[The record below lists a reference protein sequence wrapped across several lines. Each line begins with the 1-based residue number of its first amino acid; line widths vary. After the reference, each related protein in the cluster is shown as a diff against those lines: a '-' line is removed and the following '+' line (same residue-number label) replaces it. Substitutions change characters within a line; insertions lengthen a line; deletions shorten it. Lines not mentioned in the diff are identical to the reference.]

1 MIRESSLSGIS
12 REGLLTPKLCIVTE
26 WPLREGW
33 ERDFLVRSLLREGI
47 YEQQIEW
54 RSLLEQRPYGG
65 TIWSLG
71 REAIAQRTDTLR
83 DACREA
89 EASLF
94 ITLGDH
100 CTNLLTGRSGIDKWQ
115 ASVLHCAGKAV
126 IPCYPMDRVSKDL
139 SLQVWISLCARK
151 AASELKNPTKEQT
164 YAFLLN
170 PPVEETLAFLRDR
183 VRAATRVSVDIE
195 TGRGQINTVGFAISP
210 TEAIAINVL
219 PERLG
224 PVSFM
229 EVWRAITDILQSDQ
243 PKVLQNFIYETLFFS
258 RYGIRLNSVHHDT
271 MIAQKFLWP
280 ELEMGLD
287 AVGRLYTDMP
297 YWKDDGK
304 SWNNIRDWERHYEYN
319 CKDTVGTLRGYAGQV
334 ADLRERGLADLY
346 YGYIT
351 KLFPA
356 VAEMCSWGI
365 PLSEENLKRM
375 RAEVSGEYEKTLA
388 ALRAEAGAEALNPR
402 SPAQV
407 KKFLSGKGY
416 TIPKKYDSKEKK
428 YKESTDE
435 KSLKKLRM
443 KHGNDRSL
451 DYLLRLSKLG
461 KAHSSYLT
469 FKYDA
474 DRRMRF
480 SLNCHGTETGRWSG
494 YCDPWDNGV
503 NPQTVPGGSKG
514 FNIKSIFEAEPGF
527 VFLQCDLRQA
537 ESRFVAYDSADLNLM
552 KTLEDNSRDIHSE
565 VAAEICAAWG
575 LNPAEEQKDK
585 QNWKKKWRQL
595 GKKSGHGA
603 NYSMKEN
610 TFIESCIA
618 EMDLVLTKAEATR
631 VLEAYHKLFPGIRRW
646 HARLR
651 QELQQRRYLGTPLG
665 RVRYFYS
672 RLDDDCYRQAY
683 AYRPQS
689 TIPDVTNHLML
700 HLLESRRL
708 GAFEFR
714 LLLQCHDSVLLEVPE
729 CFVPKIARE
738 CLATEHWHPRIDL
751 PGGRLIIPTEVEV
764 GRNWGNLDKWEG
776 ES

>member
-1 MIRESSLSGIS
+1 M
-12 REGLLTPKLCIVTE
+12 TPKLCIVTE

-33 ERDFLVRSLLREGI
+33 ERDFLVRSLLKEGI

-54 RSLLEQRPYGG
+54 YSILDSRPYAGIIYSIG
-65 TIWSLG
+65 KDALAQRSSDAL
-71 REAIAQRTDTLR
+71 EAIGRI
-83 DACREA
+83 EN
-89 EASLF
+89 SLF
-94 ITLGDH
+94 ITLGDY
-100 CTNLLTGRSGIDKWQ
+100 CTNLLTEKAGIDKWQ
-115 ASVLHCAGKAV
+115 ASVLHTKGKTV
-126 IPCYPMDRVSKDL
+126 IPCYSMDRVSKDL
-139 SLQVWISLCARK
+139 SLQVWVTLCARK
-151 AASELKNPTKEQT
+151 AAAELKTPSKEQT
-164 YAFLLN
+164 YDFLLN
-170 PPVEETLAFLRDR
+170 PPLEQTLAFLEGPC
-183 VRAATRVSVDIE
+183 RAADALSVDIE
-195 TGRGQINTVGFAISP
+195 TGRGQINTVGFAISR
-210 TEAIAINVL
+210 TQAIAINVL
-219 PERLG
+219 PDRLG
-224 PVSFM
+224 TEAHRRLWESIRTLL
-229 EVWRAITDILQSDQ
+229 EGEQ
-243 PKVLQNFIYETLFFS
+243 PKILQNFIYETLFFS
-258 RYGIRLNSVHHDT
+258 RYGIRLENVAHDT

-304 SWNNIRDWERHYEYN
+304 SWNNIRDWDRHYEYN
-319 CKDTVGTLRGYAGQV
+319 CKDTVGTLRGYVGQV
-334 ADLRERGLADLY
+334 ADLRERGLENLY
-346 YGYIT
+346 NGYIK

-365 PLSEENLKRM
+365 PLSEENLKKM
-375 RAEVSGEYEKTLA
+375 RAEVSGEYEKTLT
-388 ALRAEAGAEALNPR
+388 ALRAEEGAASLNPR

-407 KKFLSGKGY
+407 KKYLAGKGY

-443 KHGNDRSL
+443 KYSEDKSL
-451 DYLLRLSKLG
+451 DYLLRLAKLG

-469 FKYDA
+469 FSYDA
-474 DRRMRF
+474 DKRMRF

-514 FNIKSIFEAEPGF
+514 INIKSIFETQPGS

-537 ESRFVAYDSADLNLM
+537 ESRFVAYDSADLNLIN
-552 KTLEDNSRDIHSE
+552 TLEDSARDIHSE
-565 VAAEICAAWG
+565 VAAEICIAFGMDPVVERAK
-575 LNPAEEQKDK
+575 PD
-585 QNWKKKWRQL
+585 WKKKWRQL

-631 VLEAYHKLFPGIRRW
+631 VLEAYHKLFPGIHRW
-646 HARLR
+646 HATLR
-651 QELQQRRYLGTPLG
+651 RELQQTRCLKTPLG

-700 HLLESRRL
+700 HLIESRKQ
-708 GAFEFR
+708 GSFDFR

-729 CFVPKIARE
+729 SYVPAIAKE
-738 CLATEHWHPRIDL
+738 CVATEHWHPRIDL

-764 GRNWGNLDKWEG
+764 GRNWGNLEKYEG
-776 ES
+776 EKWKRAIA